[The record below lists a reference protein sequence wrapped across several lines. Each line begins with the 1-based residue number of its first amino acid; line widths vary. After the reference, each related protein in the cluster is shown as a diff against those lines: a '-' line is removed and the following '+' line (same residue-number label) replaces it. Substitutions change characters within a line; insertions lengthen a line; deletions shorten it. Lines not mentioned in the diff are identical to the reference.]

1 MRGGVHHPLI
11 LLIFTP
17 EKDKDPP
24 LMALLGVMGPYIIIR
39 SLAQRMRFKKEWLL
53 DCLDLFTT
61 QHIQKTQK
69 TNLNTET

>member
-11 LLIFTP
+11 LLLFTP

-24 LMALLGVMGPYIIIR
+24 LMALLGAMGPYIIIR

-53 DCLDLFTT
+53 DFEPFDQFNQSL
-61 QHIQKTQK
+61 
-69 TNLNTET
+69 LNNVFK